1 MVGRGGGI
9 LSAVTPT
16 RIASRSDL
24 PLSRGGE
31 DRVCGG
37 EIVIAAVTLLA
48 DPDGALYWPE
58 QGLLAVADL
67 HLEKG
72 SSFARRGVLLPPY
85 DTAATLARLARLI
98 ARYLPK
104 CVVAL
109 GDNFHDGQGAE
120 RMGDGD
126 RSTLAGLQ
134 RGRDWIWITGNH
146 DPEPMVGIAGDY
158 AAQVALGPLMFRH
171 KPSGEAADGE
181 IAGHLHPLACVAQR
195 GRSVRRRCFAAD
207 GKRMVM
213 PAFGAYTGGL
223 NIRDRAF
230 AGLFDR
236 ASFVAHMLGERRLY
250 AIAASRCL
258 GD

>member
-1 MVGRGGGI
+1 
-9 LSAVTPT
+9 
-16 RIASRSDL
+16 
-24 PLSRGGE
+24 
-31 DRVCGG
+31 
-37 EIVIAAVTLLA
+37 
-48 DPDGALYWPE
+48 
-58 QGLLAVADL
+58 
-67 HLEKG
+67 
-72 SSFARRGVLLPPY
+72 GVLLPPY

-171 KPSGEAADGE
+171 KPSGEAADG
-181 IAGHLHPLACVAQR
+181 
-195 GRSVRRRCFAAD
+195 
-207 GKRMVM
+207 
-213 PAFGAYTGGL
+213 
-223 NIRDRAF
+223 
-230 AGLFDR
+230 
-236 ASFVAHMLGERRLY
+236 
-250 AIAASRCL
+250 
-258 GD
+258 